1 MNWLDW
7 LTAIGAILGT
17 IAFFQNA
24 FSGISATNKA
34 KWAALGPEV
43 ITEDMLSGALNEIRH
58 GNVNERTQQALLH
71 LNNKLRAKGDTMKF
85 KSLFR
90 DPYKKHLD
98 VLFTISDSMR
108 NRLFK
113 SEWKKHAF
121 PNGVGALF
129 ALNNEHFLEQY
140 GVKSSSMEKEK
151 VRKELEQDLQRALH
165 ALTAVRVLANREDI
179 EYLLPWKSR
188 QH

>member
-1 MNWLDW
+1 MNWLDG

-34 KWAALGPEV
+34 KWAALGPEL
-43 ITEDMLSGALNEIRH
+43 ITEDMLASALNEIRH
-58 GNVNERTQQALLH
+58 GNVNERTQLALLH
-71 LNNKLRAKGDTMKF
+71 LNNKLRAKGDAIKF
-85 KSLFR
+85 KSLFG

-98 VLFTISDSMR
+98 VLFMVSDSMR
-108 NRLFK
+108 NRLVQA
-113 SEWKKHAF
+113 EWKKHPF

-129 ALNNEHFLEQY
+129 ALNDAHFLEQY
-140 GVKSSSMEKEK
+140 GVKTAHAEKEK
-151 VRKELEQDLQRALH
+151 LREELEHDLQRALH